1 MKNVSYG
8 MTNYDELTVV
18 HSHILIEKIS
28 NYETKAGDII
38 IPESEKYA
46 NNKLGCGKILEIGTV
61 AANETSLKAGD
72 FVLYDYYSANGV
84 HGEHVIVKY
93 DSIIL
98 QLTEEEANSYLNSN
112 LL

>member
-1 MKNVSYG
+1 MKNVNYG
-8 MTNYDELTVV
+8 ITNYDELTVV

-46 NNKLGCGKILEIGTV
+46 NNKLGCGKILEIGSK
-61 AANETSLKAGD
+61 AMLETNLKVGD
-72 FVLYDYYSANGV
+72 FVLYDYYSGHGCNGK
-84 HGEHVIVKY
+84 HVIVKY
-93 DSIIL
+93 DSIIF
-98 QLTEEEANSYLNSN
+98 QLTEEDTNNYLNSN